1 MNKEAAIPQGFPVG
15 RVRLTK
21 HLSASFRARQAGGG
35 TRPLPPMITPYG
47 GTAPAR
53 KHNSTL
59 QGDVRSIQAR
69 REGTL
74 SQFLAGKSTPQNLQT
89 QYPPT
94 LATASIPPDVVGE
107 PQVQHGTGTVRDV
120 AKS

>member
-1 MNKEAAIPQGFPVG
+1 MKKDATIPQGFPVG

-21 HLSASFRARQAGGG
+21 HLTTAFRGRASGG
-35 TRPLPPMITPYG
+35 RSLPPMITPYG
-47 GTAPAR
+47 GTPPAR
-53 KHNSTL
+53 KHNSTF

-74 SQFLAGKSTPQNLQT
+74 SQFFAAKNTPQSLQT

-94 LATASIPPDVVGE
+94 LATGSMPPDVAGPPE
-107 PQVQHGTGTVRDV
+107 IQHGTGTTRDA